1 MNDFASHFS
10 ARSFA
15 LVLPTNDKAQFERYV
30 AKQSTSSSTS
40 GERFPFRRQVDF
52 WAFSIAIAVATN
64 LNPLEGPVSKWGT
77 TFIYTSQ
84 GILNEN
90 LCSLLAV
97 IAVARMGHDNPDAM
111 DPSRIIDLA
120 NRLAGAGCPIVL
132 KKLSEDTLRTTPM
145 DRVIELSRSL
155 ADGVRS
161 A

>member
-40 GERFPFRRQVDF
+40 VERFPFRRQVDF
-52 WAFSIAIAVATN
+52 WAFSIATAVATN

-84 GILNEN
+84 GILNED

-132 KKLSEDTLRTTPM
+132 KKLSEDTLRTTPI